1 MWVLI
6 TGFSA
11 AAGIFRFIALF
22 IVFIGILFL
31 AFYFTRWYAKSGLIR
46 KGSGNINVIESYQ
59 LSPGKVIYIVEIG
72 SKFVAIM
79 TSKDN
84 IIKLTE
90 LSGDELELA
99 SIEQTIQKTKLNDT
113 SFKEILGQMMKNRKM
128 KDDEKNNE
136 K

>member
-1 MWVLI
+1 MRILI
-6 TGFSA
+6 TEFSA

-22 IVFIGILFL
+22 IVFIAVIVA
-31 AFYFTRWYAKSGLIR
+31 AFYFTKWYASSGLVK
-46 KGSGNINVIESYQ
+46 KGYGNIKIIESYQ
-59 LSPGKVIYIVEIG
+59 LAPGKIVYIVKIG
-72 SKFVAIM
+72 SKFVSIM

-99 SIEQTIQKTKLNDT
+99 SIEQSSQKAKLNDT

>member
-1 MWVLI
+1 
-6 TGFSA
+6 
-11 AAGIFRFIALF
+11 
-22 IVFIGILFL
+22 
-31 AFYFTRWYAKSGLIR
+31 
-46 KGSGNINVIESYQ
+46 
-59 LSPGKVIYIVEIG
+59 
-72 SKFVAIM
+72 M

-99 SIEQTIQKTKLNDT
+99 SIEQSSQKAKLNDT